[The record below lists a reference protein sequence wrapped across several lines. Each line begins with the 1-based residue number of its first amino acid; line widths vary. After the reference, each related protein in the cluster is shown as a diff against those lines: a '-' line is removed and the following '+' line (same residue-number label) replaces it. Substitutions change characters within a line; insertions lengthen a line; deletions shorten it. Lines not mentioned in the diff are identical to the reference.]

1 MLRAEFVI
9 AATGVV
15 RERES
20 KTDKIPT
27 GAVEVYVQE
36 LKLLAKSETP
46 PFAVS
51 YTHLD
56 VYKRQVVGHY
66 GNFDALAAQA
76 VMDAK
81 KRHPVVEE
89 RMKKLSEL
97 AEKTDLNRVEMGG
110 TDIGIITSG
119 TSYQYVKE
127 VFGDKVSVYK
137 LGLVHPLPVESL
149 REFASKVKKLY
160 VVEELD
166 GVIETH
172 CKANGID
179 VIGKELFSNIGEFS
193 QKTIAAAFGLQPH
206 ETYKISSPVPVR
218 PPMMCAGCPHRGM
231 YYVPVS
237 YTHLRNSLRGFILSG
252 CLLQT
257 MR

>member
-1 MLRAEFVI
+1 MLRKPTS
-9 AATGVV
+9 TGW
-15 RERES
+15 RWAR
-20 KTDKIPT
+20 
-27 GAVEVYVQE
+27 
-36 LKLLAKSETP
+36 
-46 PFAVS
+46 
-51 YTHLD
+51 
-56 VYKRQVVGHY
+56 
-66 GNFDALAAQA
+66 
-76 VMDAK
+76 
-81 KRHPVVEE
+81 
-89 RMKKLSEL
+89 
-97 AEKTDLNRVEMGG
+97 

-231 YYVPVS
+231 YYVLAKNKVTVMGDIGCYTLGAQPPLAAIDTTLCMGASVS
-237 YTHLRNSLRGFILSG
+237 GLHGFNKAFGESGGEKCACVIGDSTLYTLRRNRRL
-252 CLLQT
+252 
-257 MR
+257 